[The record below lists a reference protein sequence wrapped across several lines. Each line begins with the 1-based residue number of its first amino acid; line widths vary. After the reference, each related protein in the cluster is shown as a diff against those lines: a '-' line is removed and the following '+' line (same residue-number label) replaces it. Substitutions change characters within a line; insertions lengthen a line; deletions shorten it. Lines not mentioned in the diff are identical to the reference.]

1 MKKFLFVVD
10 ISDPRGLYIREYLK
24 EDNFEVLSFEDS
36 FDTVDKTAVYIYSL
50 FKVVDTED
58 VKKLADCSIIFARLH
73 TEAAMK
79 VMSEK
84 QMKFFSIYD
93 DEAFVVKNA
102 YLTAEGALA
111 YIILNTLCTIKK
123 MPILVLG
130 YGRLG
135 KSLTKILKDNQAVVT
150 VATDDTEEYALASI
164 FADRVY
170 TLSEYYHSLGEYE
183 AIINTIPVK
192 ILKGEKLKLLHPEC
206 FVLDL
211 ASKPGGIDYNDA
223 INYGVKHMHALGVPG
238 KVAPKT
244 AGLYIKECV
253 VKRLKTL

>member
-1 MKKFLFVVD
+1 
-10 ISDPRGLYIREYLK
+10 
-24 EDNFEVLSFEDS
+24 
-36 FDTVDKTAVYIYSL
+36 
-50 FKVVDTED
+50 
-58 VKKLADCSIIFARLH
+58 
-73 TEAAMK
+73 
-79 VMSEK
+79 
-84 QMKFFSIYD
+84 MKFFSIYD

-102 YLTAEGALA
+102 YLIAEGALA

-123 MPILVLG
+123 CPFLCWATAGWANRLQNLKRQSG
-130 YGRLG
+130 RCYGGHRRYRRVRLG
-135 KSLTKILKDNQAVVT
+135 FHIRGQSVYPKRILSQ
-150 VATDDTEEYALASI
+150 S
-164 FADRVY
+164 
-170 TLSEYYHSLGEYE
+170 GEYE